1 MTFGSIRGRLSGVS
15 AIGFHRQGRNHAM
28 LNVAKHDFK
37 SQEDRCDVVAFGL
50 QIF

>member
-1 MTFGSIRGRLSGVS
+1 
-15 AIGFHRQGRNHAM
+15 M
-28 LNVAKHDFK
+28 LNIAKHDFK